1 MSPKRDARHLVRPH
15 LAAMAG
21 YKPMDAIDVVAQNLG
36 LRVEQI
42 VKLDG
47 NENPYGP
54 SPKVAEALRDYGF
67 YHLYPDPEQRRV
79 REAVAEYVG
88 ADPSQIVLGNGS
100 DDLLNICAMLF
111 LSPGDTLVNAPPTFG
126 VYSYLGHVFDANT
139 VQIERNEDFSLDLPA
154 LERALDKG
162 GRLLFIASPNNP
174 TGNSLPRDQ
183 LERLLTHDAMIV
195 VDEAYAEFTGESFVP
210 LVAEHDNLIVVRTF
224 SKWAGLAG
232 LRAGYGVFPP
242 SLAEI
247 VWNTKVPF
255 NLTVTAEQAIL
266 ASLEDREWLQKNISL
281 IIAERERLFSR
292 LSDLPWLRP
301 YPSHGN
307 FILCEVRG
315 LAANEVRDRLAE
327 QGIMIRYFD
336 VPGLRNCIRV
346 SVGKPEHTDRVIEAL
361 KAMSSSPQT
370 PVSAHPEVSK
380 E

>member
-1 MSPKRDARHLVRPH
+1 MSPKRNTRHLVRPH

-21 YKPMDAIDVVAQNLG
+21 YKPMDAIDVVAQNL
-36 LRVEQI
+36 RVPVESI

-54 SPKVAEALRDYGF
+54 SPKVAEALGAYGF

-79 REAVAEYVG
+79 REAVAEYIG
-88 ADPSQIVLGNGS
+88 ADASQVVIGNGS

-111 LSPGDTLVNAPPTFG
+111 LSPGDTMANAPPTFG
-126 VYSYLGHVFDANT
+126 VYSYLGHVYDANIM
-139 VQIERNEDFSLDLPA
+139 QIERNEDFSLDLA
-154 LERALDKG
+154 RLERALDDGAK
-162 GRLLFIASPNNP
+162 LLYIASPNNP
-174 TGNSLPRDQ
+174 TGNTLPRDQ
-183 LERLLTHDAMIV
+183 LERLLAHDAMIV

-210 LVAEHDNLIVVRTF
+210 LVEEHANLIVVRTF

-232 LRAGYGVFPP
+232 MRAGYAVFPP
-242 SLAEI
+242 ALAEI

-255 NLTVTAEQAIL
+255 NLTVSAEQAIL
-266 ASLEDREWLQKNISL
+266 ASLEDRDWLYKNIAL
-281 IIAERERLFSR
+281 IVAERERLFWR

-315 LAANEVRDRLAE
+315 PNAEAVRDSLAE

-336 VPGLRNCIRV
+336 VPGLRNCIRI
-346 SVGKPEHTDRVIEAL
+346 SVGKPEDSDRVIEAL
-361 KAMSSSPQT
+361 KTIGAG
-370 PVSAHPEVSK
+370 VGK
-380 E
+380 

>member
-1 MSPKRDARHLVRPH
+1 MSPKRVALHLVRPH

-21 YKPMDAIDVVAQNLG
+21 YKPMDAIDVVAQKLG

-54 SPKVAEALRDYGF
+54 SPKVAEALSTYDF

-88 ADPSQIVLGNGS
+88 ADPSQMVMGNGS

-111 LSPGDTLVNAPPTFG
+111 LAPGDTMANAPPTFG
-126 VYSYLGHVFDANT
+126 VYSYLGHVYDANI
-139 VQIERNEDFSLDLPA
+139 VQVERNEDFSLDLPA
-154 LERALDKG
+154 LERALDNGAK
-162 GRLLFIASPNNP
+162 LLYIASPNNP

-210 LVAEHDNLIVVRTF
+210 MVEEHANLIVVRTF

-232 LRAGYGVFPP
+232 MRAGYAVFPP
-242 SLAEI
+242 VLAEI

-255 NLTVTAEQAIL
+255 NLTVSAEQAIL
-266 ASLEDREWLQKNISL
+266 ASLQDRDWLMKNVAL
-281 IIAERERLFSR
+281 IVAERERLFAR

-315 LAANEVRDRLAE
+315 PNAQDVRDRLAE
-327 QGIMIRYFD
+327 QGIMVRYFD
-336 VPGLRNCIRV
+336 VPGLRNCIRI
-346 SVGKPEHTDRVIEAL
+346 SVGKPEHTDRVIDAL
-361 KAMSSSPQT
+361 KAL
-370 PVSAHPEVSK
+370 SAHAEVSK
-380 E
+380 HGK